1 MLQLILSV
9 ISKGRTRKRKELLER
24 SSVHAV
30 SPDNPHPHPAGFNL
44 KMQVQLEVLR
54 LGLGL
59 DVQEL

>member
-9 ISKGRTRKRKELLER
+9 ISKGRTRKELLER

>member
-9 ISKGRTRKRKELLER
+9 ISKGRTRKELLER

-44 KMQVQLEVLR
+44 KMQVQLEVL
-54 LGLGL
+54 
-59 DVQEL
+59 